1 MVNSDHLSY
10 CFSSLLVNYDQLSY
24 CLSWLLIHYDQLSNY
39 LPRVIVY
46 SHFWKT
52 MNSWVIVYPHCWS
65 IMNSWV
71 IVDRQWTDVY
81 SSVSNPITIWGLA
94 SRLYSWVICGFHLI
108 FSISRRPGYFDLVMW
123 PYHGIC
129 SELLCIIRVSHFLQN
144 IQSYNKL

>member
-10 CFSSLLVNYDQLSY
+10 CFSLLLSNCDQLSY
-24 CLSWLLIHYDQLSNY
+24 CLSSLLIHSDQLSNY
-39 LPRVIVY
+39 FSRVIVS
-46 SHFWKT
+46 SHWRT
-52 MNSWVIVYPHCWS
+52 TINSKVIVSPHCWS
-65 IMNSWV
+65 IINSWV
-71 IVDRQWTDVY
+71 IVDRRWTDVH

-144 IQSYNKL
+144 IQSYNKQ